1 MDSTDEVDEDDQ
13 LLNYAIQLSIEES
26 WSNDF
31 PARYDAKKERKQTFI
46 ILTFIVN
53 IHLCHH

>member
-1 MDSTDEVDEDDQ
+1 MDTTDEVDEDDQ

-31 PARYDAKKERKQTFI
+31 PARYEKKRKEKIFI

-53 IHLCHH
+53 ISICHR

>member
-1 MDSTDEVDEDDQ
+1 MDSTDEVDEDNQ

-31 PARYDAKKERKQTFI
+31 PARYEKRKKKKIYNSQL
-46 ILTFIVN
+46 LTI
-53 IHLCHH
+53 